1 MSGDGAMVDNE
12 FIKKE
17 FEKYKLWIR
26 KKEELIKKYDNL
38 SEELYSIQAI
48 NYSATSIKKL
58 RDHKKAEL
66 YKIDLI
72 QRKAEVE
79 KKMEEIDNHIN
90 YLKMLTNH
98 LIGLERTFIVSH
110 YFEGLS
116 HSDLAEEF
124 NYSRRTIGYTIDR
137 GFKRIAEELEDK

>member
-12 FIKKE
+12 FVKKE

-26 KKEELIKKYDNL
+26 KKEELTAKFNDL

-58 RDHKKAEL
+58 RDQKKAEL
-66 YKIDLI
+66 YRIDLI

-79 KKMEEIDNHIN
+79 KKLEEIDNHIN
-90 YLKMLTNH
+90 YLKLLTNH
-98 LIGLERTFIVSH
+98 LIGLERTFIISH
-110 YFEGLS
+110 YFNLLS
-116 HSDLAEEF
+116 HSEIAEEF
-124 NYSRRTIGYTIDR
+124 NYSRRTVGYIIDR
-137 GFKRIAEELEDK
+137 GFKRIASELEDK